1 MNKVHVAVILHMH
14 QLQHFREGE
23 DYHDLSKAVLF
34 DSTLLLDLQG
44 RVDQLK
50 VETLETKRLH
60 RINIVHL
67 RRMNT
72 DLKFMRTEI
81 TRLEEL
87 IRQEMMKKFGMV
99 IDLDELEEEV
109 LRKYVFELETTAED
123 ELHLLEIEMKKK
135 RVSRLC
141 VAGPY
146 LKCVIQ

>member
-1 MNKVHVAVILHMH
+1 MYVAVVLHMH

-23 DYHDLSKAVLF
+23 DYRDLSKAVLF
-34 DSTLLLDLQG
+34 DSTLLMNLQG

-60 RINIVHL
+60 RVNIVHL

-72 DLKFMRTEI
+72 DLKFMRSEI

-123 ELHLLEIEMKKK
+123 ELHQLEMEMQKKK
-135 RVSRLC
+135 VRNFKICIS
-141 VAGPY
+141 P
-146 LKCVIQ
+146 

>member
-1 MNKVHVAVILHMH
+1 MYVAVVLHMH

-23 DYHDLSKAVLF
+23 DYRDLSKAVLF
-34 DSTLLLDLQG
+34 DSTLLMNLQG

-60 RINIVHL
+60 RVNIVHL

-72 DLKFMRTEI
+72 DLKFMRSEI

-123 ELHLLEIEMKKK
+123 ELQQLEMEMQKKK
-135 RVSRLC
+135 VRNFKFRISSYIAIRQ
-141 VAGPY
+141 
-146 LKCVIQ
+146 K

>member
-1 MNKVHVAVILHMH
+1 MYVAVVLHMH

-23 DYHDLSKAVLF
+23 DYRDLSKAVLF
-34 DSTLLLDLQG
+34 DSTLLMNLQG

-60 RINIVHL
+60 RVNIVHL

-72 DLKFMRTEI
+72 DLKFMRSEI

-123 ELHLLEIEMKKK
+123 ELHQLEIEMQKKK
-135 RVSRLC
+135 VRNF
-141 VAGPY
+141 
-146 LKCVIQ
+146 

>member
-1 MNKVHVAVILHMH
+1 MYVAVVLHMH

-23 DYHDLSKAVLF
+23 DYRDLSKAVLF
-34 DSTLLLDLQG
+34 DSTLLMNLQG

-60 RINIVHL
+60 RVNIVHL

-72 DLKFMRTEI
+72 DLKFMRSEI

-123 ELHLLEIEMKKK
+123 ELHQLEMEMQKKK
-135 RVSRLC
+135 VRNFKIRIPS
-141 VAGPY
+141 Y
-146 LKCVIQ
+146 LAI

>member
-1 MNKVHVAVILHMH
+1 MYVAVVLHMH

-23 DYHDLSKAVLF
+23 DYRDLSKAVLF
-34 DSTLLLDLQG
+34 DSTLLMNLQG

-60 RINIVHL
+60 RVNIVHL

-72 DLKFMRTEI
+72 DLKFMRSEI

-123 ELHLLEIEMKKK
+123 ELHQLEMEMQKKK
-135 RVSRLC
+135 VRNFKIRIPS
-141 VAGPY
+141 
-146 LKCVIQ
+146 

>member
-1 MNKVHVAVILHMH
+1 MYVAVVLHMH

-23 DYHDLSKAVLF
+23 DYRDLSKAVLF
-34 DSTLLLDLQG
+34 DSTLLMNLQG

-60 RINIVHL
+60 RVNIVHL

-72 DLKFMRTEI
+72 DLKFMRSEI

-123 ELHLLEIEMKKK
+123 ELHQLEMEMRKKK
-135 RVSRLC
+135 VRNFKICISS
-141 VAGPY
+141 
-146 LKCVIQ
+146 